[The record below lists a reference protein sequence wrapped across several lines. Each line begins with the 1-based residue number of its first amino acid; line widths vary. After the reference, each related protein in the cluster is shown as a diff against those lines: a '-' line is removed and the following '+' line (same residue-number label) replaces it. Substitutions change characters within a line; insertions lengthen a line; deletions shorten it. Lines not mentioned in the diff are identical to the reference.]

1 MTTSDF
7 QAFAQRV
14 LEKHRARA
22 ADNPRWALDL
32 LRRQDNPTCAFCCSP
47 IDVSRRQSRV
57 LSPLVPFN
65 QGGPVEPSNLRMA
78 CKACAVERGARDLLA
93 WEELAERVPADHLE
107 ALKEARLGVLQ
118 RSDNHLTNVGP
129 YAKDRTVLALLQERW
144 KHPRFLV
151 HVERHANGWFVG
163 WPVGQRTL
171 TTRNEAA
178 ALLRQV
184 HQARWV
190 EHGEVVGFDVSEDVF
205 QTAVWQ
211 LIELHGLV
219 IDLSPDEAAHRERT
233 GQNSWMARYPT
244 LRQIRQ
250 RRKGPHETPWP
261 LAVNGQIK
269 AYSERAGSVRMR
281 EKRRVSREAETKARW
296 LEARHRLAHRDAAVE
311 AGQVREWLP
320 GERAAVQADVDDL
333 ALTWLKAKRLSPRRA
348 VPEDHRSS
356 GACTPL
362 PP

>member
-1 MTTSDF
+1 MTLADF

-14 LEKHRARA
+14 LEKHRSRA

-47 IDVSRRQSRV
+47 IEVSRRQSWG

-78 CKACAVERGARDLLA
+78 CKKCAVERGARDLLA
-93 WEELAERVPADHLE
+93 WEELAGLVPADHLN

-118 RSDNHLTNVGP
+118 RSDNHLTSVGR
-129 YAKDRTVLALLQERW
+129 YAKDGTVLDLLRERW

-151 HVERHANGWFVG
+151 YVERHENGWFVG

-184 HQARWV
+184 HQALWV
-190 EHGEVVGFDVSEDVF
+190 EHEEVVGFDLSEEVV

-211 LIELHGLV
+211 LIELHALV

-233 GQNSWMARYPT
+233 ALNNWKARYPT
-244 LRQIRQ
+244 LRQVRQ
-250 RRKGPHETPWP
+250 RRKGAHEIPWP
-261 LAVNGQIK
+261 LAVNGQIN
-269 AYSERAGSVRMR
+269 AYSDKAGSVRMR
-281 EKRRVSREAETKARW
+281 AKRRASREAETKARW
-296 LEARHRLAHRDAAVE
+296 LEARRRLGHRDAAVE
-311 AGQVREWLP
+311 AGQIRPWLP
-320 GERAAVQADVDDL
+320 GERDALQADVDDL
-333 ALTWLKAKRLSPRRA
+333 AQAWLKARKLLT
-348 VPEDHRSS
+348 HGS
-356 GACTPL
+356 GPVVE
-362 PP
+362 

>member
-32 LRRQDNPTCAFCCSP
+32 LRRQDNKTCAFCCSP
-47 IDVSRRQSRV
+47 IDVSRRQSWG

-65 QGGPVEPSNLRMA
+65 QGGPVEPDNLRLS
-78 CKACAVERGARDLLA
+78 CKPCAAERGARDLLA
-93 WEELAERVPADHLE
+93 WDELAGRVPAEHLN
-107 ALKEARLGVLQ
+107 ALKEERLKVLKH
-118 RSDNHLTNVGP
+118 SDNHLTSAGQ
-129 YAKDRTVLALLQERW
+129 YAKRSTVLALLQERW

-151 HVERHANGWFVG
+151 YVERHENGWFVG
-163 WPVGQRTL
+163 WPVVQRTL

-190 EHGEVVGFDVSEDVF
+190 EHKEVVGFDVTEEVF

-211 LIELHGLV
+211 LIEHHALI

-250 RRKGPHETPWP
+250 RRKGAHETPWP
-261 LAVNGQIK
+261 LAGDGQIRS
-269 AYSERAGSVRMR
+269 YSEKAGSVRMR
-281 EKRRVSREAETKARW
+281 EKRRASREAETKARW
-296 LEARHRLAHRDAAVE
+296 LEARHRLEHRDAAVD

-320 GERAAVQADVDDL
+320 GERTALQADVDDL
-333 ALTWLKAKRLSPRRA
+333 AHQWLSARRLLLGRDVKPQ
-348 VPEDHRSS
+348 
-356 GACTPL
+356 
-362 PP
+362 

>member
-7 QAFAQRV
+7 LAFAQRL

-22 ADNPRWALDL
+22 ADNPRWGLDL

-47 IDVSRRQSRV
+47 IDVSRRQSWG

-93 WEELAERVPADHLE
+93 WEELAAKVPAEHLNP
-107 ALKEARLGVLQ
+107 LKEARLGVLQ
-118 RSDNHLTNVGP
+118 RSDNHLTSVGR
-129 YAKDRTVLALLQERW
+129 YAKDGTVLDLLRERW

-151 HVERHANGWFVG
+151 YVERHANGWFVG

-190 EHGEVVGFDVSEDVF
+190 EHGEVVGFDVSEEVF
-205 QTAVWQ
+205 RTAVWQ
-211 LIELHGLV
+211 LIEHHALV
-219 IDLSPDEAAHRERT
+219 IDLSPDDATHGERT
-233 GQNSWMARYPT
+233 GQNSWKARYPT
-244 LRQIRQ
+244 LRQVRQ
-250 RRKGPHETPWP
+250 RRNGAHETPWP
-261 LAVNGQIK
+261 LAVDGQIK
-269 AYSERAGSVRMR
+269 AYSERSGSVRMR
-281 EKRRVSREAETKARW
+281 EKRRASREAETKARW
-296 LEARHRLAHRDAAVE
+296 LEARHRLEHRDAAVE
-311 AGQVREWLP
+311 AGQVRPWLP
-320 GERAAVQADVDDL
+320 RERASVQADVDDL
-333 ALTWLKAKRLSPRRA
+333 AQSWLKARKRVSPR
-348 VPEDHRSS
+348 
-356 GACTPL
+356 TP
-362 PP
+362 PTA

>member
-47 IDVSRRQSRV
+47 IDVSRRQSGG

-78 CKACAVERGARDLLA
+78 CKKCAVERGARDLLA
-93 WEELAERVPADHLE
+93 WEELAAKVPAEHLNP
-107 ALKEARLGVLQ
+107 LKEARLGVLQ
-118 RSDNHLTNVGP
+118 RSDNHLTSVGR
-129 YAKDRTVLALLQERW
+129 YAKDGTVLDLLRERW

-151 HVERHANGWFVG
+151 YVERHANGWFVG
-163 WPVGQRTL
+163 WPVGQRTQ

-184 HQARWV
+184 HQARWM

-205 QTAVWQ
+205 QVAVWQ
-211 LIELHGLV
+211 LIEHHALV
-219 IDLSPDEAAHRERT
+219 IDLSPDDATHGERT
-233 GQNSWMARYPT
+233 GQDSWKARYPT
-244 LRQIRQ
+244 LRQVRQ
-250 RRKGPHETPWP
+250 RRNGAHETPWP
-261 LAVNGQIK
+261 LAGNGQIRS
-269 AYSERAGSVRMR
+269 YSEKAGSVRMR
-281 EKRRVSREAETKARW
+281 EKRRASREAETKARW
-296 LEARHRLAHRDAAVE
+296 LEARHRLVHRDAAVE
-311 AGQVREWLP
+311 AGQVRAWLP
-320 GERAAVQADVDDL
+320 GERAALQADADDL
-333 ALTWLKAKRLSPRRA
+333 AQAWLKARA
-348 VPEDHRSS
+348 RVKSEIIP
-356 GACTPL
+356 AL
-362 PP
+362 

>member
-47 IDVSRRQSRV
+47 IDVSRRQSWG

-78 CKACAVERGARDLLA
+78 CKKCAVERGARDLLA
-93 WEELAERVPADHLE
+93 WEELAGRVPADHLN
-107 ALKEARLGVLQ
+107 ALKEARMGVLQ
-118 RSDNHLTNVGP
+118 RSDNHLTSVGR
-129 YAKDRTVLALLQERW
+129 YAKDGTVLDLLRERW
-144 KHPRFLV
+144 KHPRLLV
-151 HVERHANGWFVG
+151 YVERHENGWFVG

-190 EHGEVVGFDVSEDVF
+190 EHEEVVGFDVSDEVF

-211 LIELHGLV
+211 LIEHHALV
-219 IDLSPDEAAHRERT
+219 IDLSPDDATHGERT
-233 GQNSWMARYPT
+233 GQDSWKARYPT
-244 LRQIRQ
+244 LRQVRQ
-250 RRKGPHETPWP
+250 RRNGAHETPWP
-261 LAVNGQIK
+261 LAGNGQIRSC
-269 AYSERAGSVRMR
+269 SEEAGSVRMR
-281 EKRRVSREAETKARW
+281 EKRRASREAETKARW
-296 LEARHRLAHRDAAVE
+296 LEARHRLEHRDAAVE
-311 AGQVREWLP
+311 AGQVRPWLP
-320 GERAAVQADVDDL
+320 GERAAQQADVDDL
-333 ALTWLKAKRLSPRRA
+333 GHQWLSARHRLLEQAERLMQP
-348 VPEDHRSS
+348 
-356 GACTPL
+356 
-362 PP
+362 

>member
-1 MTTSDF
+1 MTLADF

-14 LEKHRARA
+14 LENHRARA

-47 IDVSRRQSRV
+47 IDGSRRHSWG

-65 QGGPVEPSNLRMA
+65 QGGPVETSNLRMA

-93 WEELAERVPADHLE
+93 WEELAGRVPADHLN

-118 RSDNHLTNVGP
+118 RSDNHLTSVGR
-129 YAKDRTVLALLQERW
+129 YAKDGTVLDLLRDRW

-151 HVERHANGWFVG
+151 YVERHENGWFVG
-163 WPVGQRTL
+163 WPVGQRTQ

-190 EHGEVVGFDVSEDVF
+190 EHGEVAGFDVSEEVF

-211 LIELHGLV
+211 LIELHALV
-219 IDLSPDEAAHRERT
+219 IDLCPDNAADGERT
-233 GQNSWMARYPT
+233 DMNSWKARYPT
-244 LRQIRQ
+244 LRQVRQ
-250 RRKGPHETPWP
+250 RRKGAHEKPWP
-261 LAVNGQIK
+261 TLVEGHAQAFSRK
-269 AYSERAGSVRMR
+269 PCAVRMR
-281 EKRRVSREAETKARW
+281 VKRRASREAETKARW
-296 LEARHRLAHRDAAVE
+296 LEARHRLELRDAAVE
-311 AGQVREWLP
+311 AGQVREWLT
-320 GERAAVQADVDDL
+320 GERAALQADVDDL
-333 ALTWLKAKRLSPRRA
+333 AQAWLKARGRA
-348 VPEDHRSS
+348 KSKIIP
-356 GACTPL
+356 AL
-362 PP
+362 

>member
-1 MTTSDF
+1 MTLADF

-47 IDVSRRQSRV
+47 IDVRRRQSWG

-93 WEELAERVPADHLE
+93 WEELAAKVPAEHLN

-118 RSDNHLTNVGP
+118 RSDNHLTSLGR
-129 YAKDRTVLALLQERW
+129 YAKDGTVLDLLRERW

-151 HVERHANGWFVG
+151 YVERHANGWFVG

-190 EHGEVVGFDVSEDVF
+190 EHEEVVGFDVSEEVF

-211 LIELHGLV
+211 LIEHHALV
-219 IDLSPDEAAHRERT
+219 IVLSPDDATQGERT
-233 GQNSWMARYPT
+233 GQDSWKARYPT
-244 LRQIRQ
+244 LRQVRR
-250 RRKGPHETPWP
+250 RRKGAHETPWP
-261 LAVNGQIK
+261 LAGDGQIK
-269 AYSERAGSVRMR
+269 AYSTKTGSVRMR
-281 EKRRVSREAETKARW
+281 EKRRASREAETKARW
-296 LEARHRLAHRDAAVE
+296 LEARHRLEHRDAAVE
-311 AGQVREWLP
+311 AGQLREWLP
-320 GERAAVQADVDDL
+320 GERAALQADVDDL
-333 ALTWLKAKRLSPRRA
+333 AQAWLKARGRA
-348 VPEDHRSS
+348 KSKIIP
-356 GACTPL
+356 AL
-362 PP
+362 

>member
-22 ADNPRWALDL
+22 ADTPRWALNL

-47 IDVSRRQSRV
+47 IDVSRRQSWG

-93 WEELAERVPADHLE
+93 WEELAGRVPADHLN

-118 RSDNHLTNVGP
+118 RSDNHLTSVGR
-129 YAKDRTVLALLQERW
+129 YAKDGTVLDLLRERW

-151 HVERHANGWFVG
+151 YVERNENGWFVG

-184 HQARWV
+184 HQALWV
-190 EHGEVVGFDVSEDVF
+190 EHGEVVGFDVSDEVF

-211 LIELHGLV
+211 LIELHALV
-219 IDLSPDEAAHRERT
+219 IGLSQDIAADGERT
-233 GQNSWMARYPT
+233 ALNSWKARYPT
-244 LRQIRQ
+244 LRQTRQ
-250 RRKGPHETPWP
+250 RRRGAHETPWP

-269 AYSERAGSVRMR
+269 AYSEKAGSVRMR
-281 EKRRVSREAETKARW
+281 EKRRASREAETKARW
-296 LEARHRLAHRDAAVE
+296 LEARHRLEHRDAAVE
-311 AGQVREWLP
+311 AGQVRAWLP
-320 GERAAVQADVDDL
+320 GERAALQADADDL
-333 ALTWLKAKRLSPRRA
+333 AQAWLKARA
-348 VPEDHRSS
+348 RVKSEIIP
-356 GACTPL
+356 AL
-362 PP
+362 

>member
-47 IDVSRRQSRV
+47 IEVSRRQSWG

-78 CKACAVERGARDLLA
+78 CKKCAVERGARDLLA
-93 WEELAERVPADHLE
+93 WEELAAKVPAEHLNP
-107 ALKEARLGVLQ
+107 LKEARLGVLQ
-118 RSDNHLTNVGP
+118 RSDNHLTSVGR
-129 YAKDRTVLALLQERW
+129 YAKDGTVLDLLRERW

-151 HVERHANGWFVG
+151 YVERHENGWFVG

-190 EHGEVVGFDVSEDVF
+190 EHEEVVGFDVSDEVF
-205 QTAVWQ
+205 QTAAWQ
-211 LIELHGLV
+211 LIELHALV
-219 IDLSPDEAAHRERT
+219 IDLSQDNTADGERV
-233 GQNSWMARYPT
+233 GQNSWKARYPT
-244 LRQIRQ
+244 LRQVRQ
-250 RRKGPHETPWP
+250 RRKGAHETPWP
-261 LAVNGQIK
+261 SALDGQVR
-269 AYSERAGSVRMR
+269 AYSDKAGTVRMR
-281 EKRRVSREAETKARW
+281 EKRRTSREAETKARW
-296 LEARHRLAHRDAAVE
+296 LEARRRLEHRDAAVD
-311 AGQVREWLP
+311 AGQVRQWLP
-320 GERAAVQADVDDL
+320 GERDALQADVDDL
-333 ALTWLKAKRLSPRRA
+333 AQAWLKARKLLTHGCGPVA
-348 VPEDHRSS
+348 E
-356 GACTPL
+356 
-362 PP
+362 

>member
-22 ADNPRWALDL
+22 ADNPRLALDL
-32 LRRQDNPTCAFCCSP
+32 LRRQDNPTCAFCCSS
-47 IDVSRRQSRV
+47 IEVSRRQSWG

-78 CKACAVERGARDLLA
+78 CKKCAVERGARDLLA
-93 WEELAERVPADHLE
+93 WEELAAKVPAEHLNP
-107 ALKEARLGVLQ
+107 LKEARLGVLQ
-118 RSDNHLTNVGP
+118 RSDNHLTSVGRF
-129 YAKDRTVLALLQERW
+129 AKDETVLARLQERW

-190 EHGEVVGFDVSEDVF
+190 EHEEVVGFDVSDEVF

-211 LIELHGLV
+211 LIELHALV
-219 IDLSPDEAAHRERT
+219 IDLSQDNTADGEQV
-233 GQNSWMARYPT
+233 GQNSWKARYPT
-244 LRQIRQ
+244 LRQVRQ
-250 RRKGPHETPWP
+250 RRNGAHETPWP
-261 LAVNGQIK
+261 LAGNGQIRS
-269 AYSERAGSVRMR
+269 YSEKVGSVRMR
-281 EKRRVSREAETKARW
+281 EKRRASREAETKARW
-296 LEARHRLAHRDAAVE
+296 LEARHRLEHRDAAVD
-311 AGQVREWLP
+311 AGQVRQWLP
-320 GERAAVQADVDDL
+320 GERDALQADVDDL
-333 ALTWLKAKRLSPRRA
+333 AQAWLKARKLLTHGCGPVA
-348 VPEDHRSS
+348 E
-356 GACTPL
+356 
-362 PP
+362 

>member
-47 IDVSRRQSRV
+47 IAVSRRQSWG

-78 CKACAVERGARDLLA
+78 CKKCAVQRGARDLLA
-93 WEELAERVPADHLE
+93 WEELAAKVPAEHLNP
-107 ALKEARLGVLQ
+107 LKEARLGVLQ

-151 HVERHANGWFVG
+151 YVERHANGWFVG
-163 WPVGQRTL
+163 WPVGQRTQ

-178 ALLRQV
+178 ALLRHV
-184 HQARWV
+184 HQGRWV

-211 LIELHGLV
+211 LIEHHALV
-219 IDLSPDEAAHRERT
+219 IDLSPDDTAHGKRI
-233 GQNSWMARYPT
+233 GLNSWKARYPT
-244 LRQIRQ
+244 LRQVRQ
-250 RRKGPHETPWP
+250 RRKGAHKKPWP
-261 LAVNGQIK
+261 ILGVGHAQAVSREPG
-269 AYSERAGSVRMR
+269 AVRMR
-281 EKRRVSREAETKARW
+281 AKRRASREAETKARW
-296 LEARHRLAHRDAAVE
+296 LEARRRLELRDAAVE
-311 AGQVREWLP
+311 AGQVRSWLP
-320 GERAAVQADVDDL
+320 GERAALQADVDDL
-333 ALTWLKAKRLSPRRA
+333 ANAWLDSRKRPGLN
-348 VPEDHRSS
+348 
-356 GACTPL
+356 
-362 PP
+362 

>member
-1 MTTSDF
+1 MTPLDF

-14 LEKHRARA
+14 LEKHRAHA

-47 IDVSRRQSRV
+47 IDVSRRQSWV

-78 CKACAVERGARDLLA
+78 CKACAVGRGARDLLA
-93 WEELAERVPADHLE
+93 WEELAGWVPADHLN
-107 ALKEARLGVLQ
+107 ALKEARMGVLQ
-118 RSDNHLTNVGP
+118 RSDNHLTSVGR
-129 YAKDRTVLALLQERW
+129 YAKDGTVLDLLRERW

-151 HVERHANGWFVG
+151 YVERHANGWFVG
-163 WPVGQRTL
+163 WPVGQRTF

-190 EHGEVVGFDVSEDVF
+190 EHKEVVGFDVTEEVF

-211 LIELHGLV
+211 LIEHHALI

-233 GQNSWMARYPT
+233 GQNSWKARHPT
-244 LRQIRQ
+244 LRQVRQ
-250 RRKGPHETPWP
+250 RRKGAHETPWP
-261 LAVNGQIK
+261 LAGDGQIK
-269 AYSERAGSVRMR
+269 AYSEKAGSVRMR
-281 EKRRVSREAETKARW
+281 DKRRASREAETKARW
-296 LEARHRLAHRDAAVE
+296 LEARHRLERRDAAVD
-311 AGQVREWLP
+311 AGQVRPWLP

-333 ALTWLKAKRLSPRRA
+333 AQSWLKARKRVSPR
-348 VPEDHRSS
+348 
-356 GACTPL
+356 TP
-362 PP
+362 PTA

>member
-7 QAFAQRV
+7 QAFAERV
-14 LEKHRARA
+14 VEKHRARA

-47 IDVSRRQSRV
+47 IDASRRQSWG

-78 CKACAVERGARDLLA
+78 CKACAVERGTRDLLA
-93 WEELAERVPADHLE
+93 WEELAGRVTAEHLN
-107 ALKEARLGVLQ
+107 ALKEARLVVLQ

-144 KHPRFLV
+144 KRPRFLV
-151 HVERHANGWFVG
+151 HVERHENAWFVG

-211 LIELHGLV
+211 LIEFHALV

-250 RRKGPHETPWP
+250 RRKGAHETPWP

-269 AYSERAGSVRMR
+269 AYSEKAGSVRMR
-281 EKRRVSREAETKARW
+281 EKRRASREAETKARW
-296 LEARHRLAHRDAAVE
+296 LEARHRLEHRDAAVE
-311 AGQVREWLP
+311 AGQVRPWLP
-320 GERAAVQADVDDL
+320 GERAAQQADVDDL
-333 ALTWLKAKRLSPRRA
+333 GHQWLSARHRLLEQAERLMQP
-348 VPEDHRSS
+348 
-356 GACTPL
+356 
-362 PP
+362 